1 MPFFRHEE
9 LHFRYFDSGSGTPFI
24 FQHGLGGDI
33 SQPCGLF
40 TPPPA
45 FRLLGFDCRGHGETR
60 PLGDP
65 KKIGLASFA
74 DDLLV
79 FMDHLQLTHAIV
91 GGISMGSAVALNF
104 TLRFPQRVLGLILS
118 RPAWLDGPMPRNAN
132 VFAIIAHLIRQYGPR
147 QGLEIFKQS
156 GDYIEILQQS
166 PESASS
172 LLGQFENPRAE
183 ETVVKLERIPND
195 SPNSDRTEWG
205 SISVPTLV
213 LANRQDPIHPFEYGE
228 ILAGAIPRAEFR
240 ELTPKS
246 ASVEDHTK
254 DVQTFIEGF
263 LQKHFSRTSR
273 ALPQANQAQTK

>member
-1 MPFFRHEE
+1 MPFFSHEE
-9 LHFRYFDSGSGTPFI
+9 LRVRYFDNGRGTPFI

-33 SQPCGLF
+33 SQPSGLF
-40 TPPPA
+40 TPPPG

-65 KKIGLASFA
+65 EKIGLASFA
-74 DDLLV
+74 DDLLI

-104 TLRFPQRVLGLILS
+104 TLRFPNRVSGLILS

-132 VFAIIAHLIRQYGPR
+132 IFALIAHLIRQYGPR

-156 GDYIEILQQS
+156 AEYIEVLHQS
-166 PESASS
+166 PESAAS

-195 SPNSDRTEWG
+195 SPNSDRKEWG

-213 LANRQDPIHPFEYGE
+213 LANRQDPIHPFEYGKV
-228 ILAGAIPRAEFR
+228 LAGAIPRAEFR

-246 ASVEDHTK
+246 VSVERHGR
-254 DVQTFIEGF
+254 DVQMFIEGF
-263 LQKHFSRTSR
+263 LQEHFSNNNQI
-273 ALPQANQAQTK
+273 LPQVNDA